1 MRNFFLL
8 TFAIFFL
15 SLFAFSVEAQEN
27 KPPVADANGPYEGV
41 VNKSITFDGSGSA
54 DDDGDSL
61 TYSWDFGDGNT
72 GKGQSPS
79 HTYSKPGIFTVTLV
93 VNDGLASS
101 TPTSTSVRI
110 ALPPPSLTYPNNET
124 RSISFP
130 LELDWEDVEDA
141 KSYFYQVT
149 KGEESFSTSTSASDS
164 GPLPPELLE
173 ILEPNSYESY
183 AALCREREGK
193 ECSDE
198 KIQKT
203 IIEEQI
209 VNWEVKSCWNSEPEN
224 PEDLSCGSYSE
235 SWNFAYMP
243 LPPELLQPSD
253 GASDVTLPVTLEWT
267 RVENV
272 KSYKIDV
279 RVNIECNLWDLLT
292 GFFNDKSICNPMKSL
307 TDPFR
312 DILGMSWFFGS
323 ESEYDPSCP
332 WKLWNTNTNECVTL
346 PVLPEEGEDFAEP
359 KYIDD
364 TCVFS
369 KNTRYLVSISSCL
382 DPKAKICG
390 EWSEERKFTTGV
402 LTEEGVPYQL
412 EPPTLIAPEY
422 DPAEPLPIVGKKDQL
437 RWESDDCASYVSLY
451 LRRLDEDSVILE
463 ETLPNIESVDL
474 SHEKFT
480 NLWNNSSNLDKE
492 YVWKIKPCWRVTDDI
507 LCEEDVWSEEWHFK
521 TIGAP
526 PPLLK
531 PESEATVKVPV
542 MLEWKNID
550 GAGSYRY
557 QVATDSSF
565 QYIDGYTV
573 VPRKKI
579 DYPEIKPDSQY
590 WWRVKTCADE
600 KGEVCGEW
608 NERDFKTYPIGIPK
622 NLGPATGTLPAT
634 LKWDPDPGAHFYE
647 YMVDYAST
655 TYDYDKDGNPIKE
668 TLAECQAKTGSQIIS
683 PTVTRSTNLWLGEIC
698 LGKYNWRV
706 RSCLEESCTEGENPP
721 LVSDWSN
728 ATYIASEITGPPE
741 KGIVPCGRRTDIR
754 TTPYDEREQCQF
766 KHLGFLLQ
774 NILDFLLW
782 RLGLVIVAIMAVVSG
797 VTSYFSLDSPTA
809 ISQIKTIWKSVGKGY
824 GIILIAWL
832 LVNLILGIL
841 GYQVEFFGKWWQLP
855 F

>member
-72 GKGQSPS
+72 GKGQS
-79 HTYSKPGIFTVTLV
+79 
-93 VNDGLASS
+93 
-101 TPTSTSVRI
+101 SVRI

-209 VNWEVKSCWNSEPEN
+209 VNWKVKSCWNSEPEN
-224 PEDLSCGSYSE
+224 PEDPSCGSYSE
-235 SWNFAYMP
+235 SWSFTYMP
-243 LPPELLQPSD
+243 LPPELLQPGD
-253 GASDVTLPVTLEWT
+253 GASNVTLPVTLEWT
-267 RVENV
+267 RVENI

-279 RVNIECNLWDLLT
+279 RVDIGCNPWEYFVGFFKGGECNPLEYITNLLK
-292 GFFNDKSICNPMKSL
+292 DAL
-307 TDPFR
+307 
-312 DILGMSWFFGS
+312 LGWFFGP
-323 ESEYDPSCP
+323 EYDPSCP
-332 WKLWNTNTNECVTL
+332 WKLWNENTFECATL
-346 PVLPEEGEDFAEP
+346 PVLPKEGEDFAEP
-359 KYIDD
+359 EYIEYIDD

-369 KNTRYLVSISSCL
+369 KNTDYSVSVSSCL
-382 DPKAKICG
+382 DSEAKICG
-390 EWSEERKFTTGV
+390 EWSEERKFTTGE
-402 LTEEGVPYQL
+402 LTKEGVPYQL

-422 DPAEPLPIVGKKDQL
+422 DPAKPLPIVGKKDQL
-437 RWESDDCASYVSLY
+437 RWEADDCASYVRLFVAP
-451 LRRLDEDSVILE
+451 LDESPIISEILS
-463 ETLPNIESVDL
+463 NVESVGL
-474 SHEKFT
+474 SKDKLNE
-480 NLWNNSSNLDKE
+480 LWDESNDLDKE
-492 YVWKIKPCWRVTDDI
+492 YVWNVQPCWRVKNDVI
-507 LCEEDVWSEEWHFK
+507 CETGVFSEEWHFK
-521 TIGAP
+521 TTGKAP
-526 PPLLK
+526 ELLEPVGWSK
-531 PESEATVKVPV
+531 IPAT
-542 MLEWKNID
+542 LEWKEVD

-634 LKWDPDPGAHFYE
+634 LKWDPDPGAHFYK

-797 VTSYFSLDSPTA
+797 VTSYFSLGSPTA